1 METSKNI
8 TMYIIIYVI
17 LLTFLLSN
25 IKEKTAIF
33 SVFSLILIL
42 KSDIKINN
50 MIMFIAVFMFV
61 IQSLDLIQSKNLY
74 EGNIDQQTMTPIN
87 FQCDGGSYVDDND
100 INSKKCNSLN
110 IDEIE
115 INYQRPYTITNANKL
130 HKELLEELQYYHSN
144 LFSLSHS
151 IKKDEKNTEKR
162 FNRNQ
167 LYRTHQIMRDNKSIL
182 EEINNLLGSNAS
194 SSNIEGMISIKKLK
208 KLKKRVKKGVKKGV
222 AFGTGIGNSVNQDVN
237 KGINKGVAFGT
248 GIVNYSKI
256 QNAPVASGSGY
267 YITSE
272 NNTFNVLNN
281 DNVISRGGLFL
292 QYIDLTKKD
301 IDILK
306 KYIKP
311 AYRKQWARV
320 NDGYTKEDMNILII
334 NWIINKIGK
343 NNNDGHEGGEYSDL
357 PKLDKFFKD
366 GSINNKKSKKRIKK
380 YAKKALFPLPET
392 IINNINFKSSKKNHE
407 IFQMVNS
414 PIGTLTSDK
423 KNTNEH
429 YVLLYNGKLKI
440 NNNGIYKLR
449 LKSNYYSFMIIND
462 EDPWDNTNKRF
473 NFNNDTIIKDSG
485 NWSGR
490 TKNRQIELE
499 GGNKEYFITILY
511 FVGNRRE
518 NLKFQWKRR
527 GKRWCDLLTEKGS
540 DLGNNNCDSTNP
552 DITYSPKTK
561 YFNHRRHVS
570 ENSEN
575 SQNSDF
581 IAFRSEAHED
591 MYEDDQGKRL
601 LEKFEGFR
609 GGSKNPNNEQ
619 CSLGRLGKKT
629 NGKCFGFVK
638 HNYNIRILRKNA
650 QIIKEYAKKLQSDTE
665 FIIYRSIIK
674 NREDFIKLYWLRK
687 INKLTNKIEKNM
699 VPLDELKNH
708 NYYHETTALIK
719 NEGRVIKKYNK
730 LKEWI
735 NRPTRPYI
743 FATFDNLNTNGEIY
757 TKTIYLHNIGWQ
769 PDMENLVD
777 GIKMNSELFPNMTPQ
792 DIENELDTFY
802 KSIYYHKYYHE
813 KDGDKLSPFK
823 NNRHLNNFLNTL
835 SKGNITP
842 EDISEIKLL
851 DEYIKSIPELQ
862 EGFQEGFQEGNSQE
876 SEAEAVNLLHD
887 CLNDNSN
894 FKDCITCFI
903 KLFEEH
909 EWFIA
914 NIALVSDQYEFT
926 NTIDLTNQMTPI
938 LIDSVLA
945 ITNLYIQIVKFVDIV
960 RNAWYNY
967 IKNGPTG
974 LIHLF
979 NLDSS
984 AASDDGISYDEINS
998 KLNDIMNS
1006 TLDGSI
1012 SIDDNILKKLQ
1023 DKLEDDPYYIDF
1035 KLFDIDNI
1043 KSRVNIITQQ
1053 ELYIISQHYKG
1064 RSTDNI
1070 CPLPSKISQDICGF
1084 NSCKDGATPFPNSE
1098 SSACCFIPDGEHGN
1112 YPPAKLY

>member
-61 IQSLDLIQSKNLY
+61 IQSLDLIQPNNLY
-74 EGNIDQQTMTPIN
+74 EGNLDQQTMTPIN

-100 INSKKCNSLN
+100 INSKKCISLN

-115 INYQRPYTITNANKL
+115 INYQRPYTIRNANKL
-130 HKELLEELQYYHSN
+130 HKELLEELQYNHSN
-144 LFSLSHS
+144 LFSLSPS
-151 IKKDEKNTEKR
+151 IKKDEENTKIR

-167 LYRTHQIMRDNKSIL
+167 LYRTQQIMRDNKLIL

-194 SSNIEGMISIKKLK
+194 SSNIEGMISNKKLK
-208 KLKKRVKKGVKKGV
+208 KLKKGVKKGV
-222 AFGTGIGNSVNQDVN
+222 AFGKGIVNSVNQDVN
-237 KGINKGVAFGT
+237 KGVNKGVAFGK
-248 GIVNYSKI
+248 GIVNSSKI

-267 YITSE
+267 YITRE

-281 DNVISRGGLFL
+281 KNVISRGGLFL
-292 QYIDLTKKD
+292 QYIDLTYNE
-301 IDILK
+301 IVSLK
-306 KYIKP
+306 NFIRRNQP
-311 AYRKQWARV
+311 EQGRR
-320 NDGYTKEDMNILII
+320 MNILII
-334 NWIINKIGK
+334 KWIINKIGE

-366 GSINNKKSKKRIKK
+366 GSINNKKSKKRINN
-380 YAKKALFPLPET
+380 YAEKAIFSLPET
-392 IINNINFKSSKKNHE
+392 IINNINFKSSKKTHE

-414 PIGTLTSDK
+414 PIGTITSDK

-462 EDPWDNTNKRF
+462 EDPWDNKNKRF
-473 NFNNDTIIKDSG
+473 NFNNDTRIKDIG
-485 NWSGR
+485 TWSGR
-490 TKNRQIELE
+490 TKGTQIELE

-561 YFNHRRHVS
+561 YFDHRRRVS

-575 SQNSDF
+575 SHNSDF

-591 MYEDDQGKRL
+591 MYEDEQDTRL

-609 GGSKNPNNEQ
+609 GGSTNPNNQQ

-638 HNYNIRILRKNA
+638 HNSNIRILRKNA

-665 FIIYRSIIK
+665 FIIYRNIIK

-687 INKLTNKIEKNM
+687 INKKKFEIEKNM

-708 NYYHETTALIK
+708 IYYHETTALIK
-719 NEGRVIKKYNK
+719 NPRRVIKKYDK

-735 NRPTRPYI
+735 NRPTWPYI
-743 FATFDNLNTNGEIY
+743 FATFDNLNTNGKIY

-823 NNRHLNNFLNTL
+823 NNKHQNNFLNTL

-842 EDISEIKLL
+842 EDVSEFKQF
-851 DEYIKSIPELQ
+851 DEYIKSYPELQ
-862 EGFQEGFQEGNSQE
+862 EGFQEGSQSGYQEQE
-876 SEAEAVNLLHD
+876 SEVDAVKLLHN
-887 CLNDNSN
+887 CLNYYSN
-894 FKDCITCFI
+894 FKDCITCF
-903 KLFEEH
+903 KKNFEEH
-909 EWFIA
+909 EWFKA

-926 NTIDLTNQMTPI
+926 DTIDLTGQMTPI
-938 LIDSVLA
+938 LIDSVLP
-945 ITNLYIQIVKFVDIV
+945 ITNLYIQIVKFVDRV

-974 LIHLF
+974 LVHLF

-1023 DKLEDDPYYIDF
+1023 DKLEDDQDYIDF

-1084 NSCKDGATPFPNSE
+1084 NSCKDGATQFPDSE
-1098 SSACCFIPDGEHGN
+1098 SSACCFIPDGDDVN